1 MGCLC
6 LGKTRSKRNASI
18 GSVLFSNAKPR
29 LAFFESSVNYPYKS
43 KHSLGLGE
51 EGWGESPLHNKIW
64 RLGKPR
70 EDGGTNKALS
80 SSKLFVSA
88 N

>member
-1 MGCLC
+1 MSKGSFSSERRANTIYKMECLC

-18 GSVLFSNAKPR
+18 GSVLFSNTKPR

-51 EGWGESPLHNKIW
+51 EGWGEPS
-64 RLGKPR
+64 
-70 EDGGTNKALS
+70 TQ
-80 SSKLFVSA
+80 
-88 N
+88 